1 MYMLVREYKPK
12 AGSSCCES
20 TVFGLCSCGAKF
32 KLNRVKDS
40 YYIDKEYDT
49 TAVCPNCGAP
59 YGRFAQDVYL
69 CRWDGTILDEAD
81 IKKKAALTS
90 LSVDGDTVTLHR
102 EVPDF
107 ESFTSKHFSIATSS
121 KVIFSTDRGLRIE
134 KVEIDSK
141 EVKLNGRNLS
151 KALSYVTVSSLP
163 MRVDCKDFV
172 VEIRALSTILD
183 GTTSV
188 HTIAKNLLKYPV
200 LDSLYHEV
208 ASTDRTNTTLHH
220 LNSAFKRAI
229 EDEVLKPN
237 ERSIKKAFGLPKQLI
252 DPVFKLY
259 INTREAQE
267 LNRKVGPDVTVESVK
282 TALEIFG
289 ENTSCYI
296 GELVAFL
303 AERTPAERKR
313 LVTYLT
319 EEVSIYQGIEKPKE
333 AWDLLKDYI
342 RMCVDMNV
350 PYVLC
355 PKSLKLQHDLVSMNY
370 KVVLS
375 EREKAKFKEVVSS
388 PEYKNLG
395 WVSKDKKWAVIT
407 PQDSVEL
414 VREGK
419 EQSHCVGSYISF
431 VTSGKFKICFLRR
444 TENIMKPVL
453 TLTVNKENV
462 CSMYLGFDNRHASD
476 EEIETL
482 KEWTKAKNLKLG

>member
-1 MYMLVREYKPK
+1 MYMLLKEYTP
-12 AGSSCCES
+12 AGSGCCKS
-20 TVFGLCSCGAKF
+20 TVFGLCSCGTKF

-40 YYIDKEYDT
+40 YSVDKEYDT
-49 TAVCPNCGAP
+49 TAACPNCGAP
-59 YGRFAQDVYL
+59 YGNFAQDVYL
-69 CRWDGTILDEAD
+69 RKWDGSILDEAK
-81 IKKKAALTS
+81 IQKRASLTYV
-90 LSVDGDTVTLHR
+90 SVAGDTVTLYR

-107 ESFTSKHFSIATSS
+107 KTFTSKHLPIAASS
-121 KVIFSTDRGLRIE
+121 KVVFSTDRGLRIE
-134 KVEIDSK
+134 KVEIDGK
-141 EVKLNGRNLS
+141 EVKLNSGNLA

-163 MRVDCKDFV
+163 MRDDCEDFV
-172 VEIRALSTILD
+172 VEIRALSIMLD

-188 HTIAKNLLKYPV
+188 SAIAKNLFKYPV

-208 ASTDRTNTTLHH
+208 ASTDKTNTTLYH
-220 LNSAFKRAI
+220 LKSAFTRAI
-229 EDEVLKPN
+229 EDEVLKPD
-237 ERSIKKAFGLPKQLI
+237 ERSIKKAFCLPKQLI
-252 DPVFKLY
+252 DLVFKLY
-259 INTREAQE
+259 ISTKEAQE

-282 TALEIFG
+282 AALEIFG
-289 ENTSCYI
+289 ESTSCYI
-296 GELVAFL
+296 GELVFFL

-319 EEVSIYQGIEKPKE
+319 EEVFIYQGIEKPKD
-333 AWDLLKDYI
+333 AWNLLKDYI
-342 RMCVDMNV
+342 RMSIDMNV
-350 PYVLC
+350 PYMLC

-395 WVSKDKKWAVIT
+395 WVSKNKKWAVIT
-407 PQDSVEL
+407 PRDSVDL

-431 VTSGKFKICFLRR
+431 VTSGRFKICFLRR
-444 TENIMKPVL
+444 TENIKKPVL

-476 EEIETL
+476 EEIEAL

>member
-1 MYMLVREYKPK
+1 MYMLLKEYTPK

-20 TVFGLCSCGAKF
+20 AVFGLCSCGTKF

-40 YYIDKEYDT
+40 YNVDKEYDT
-49 TAVCPNCGAP
+49 TAACPNCGAP
-59 YGRFAQDVYL
+59 YGKLAQDVHL
-69 CRWDGTILDEAD
+69 RKWDGSIMNEVR
-81 IKKKAALTS
+81 IQKKAALTS
-90 LSVDGDTVTLHR
+90 LSVDGDTVTLCR

-107 ESFTSKHFSIATSS
+107 ETFTSKHLSIAASS

-134 KVEIDSK
+134 KIEIDGK
-141 EVKLNGRNLS
+141 EVKLNSGNLA

-163 MRVDCKDFV
+163 MRDDCKDFV
-172 VEIRALSTILD
+172 EEIRALSIMLD

-188 HTIAKNLLKYPV
+188 PTIAKNLLKYPV

-208 ASTDRTNTTLHH
+208 ASTDKTNTTLHY
-220 LNSAFKRAI
+220 LKSAFKRAI
-229 EDEVLKPN
+229 EDEVLKPD

-252 DPVFKLY
+252 DLVFKLY
-259 INTREAQE
+259 ISTKEAQE

-282 TALEIFG
+282 AALEIFG
-289 ENTSCYI
+289 ESTSCYI
-296 GELVAFL
+296 GELVSFL

-319 EEVSIYQGIEKPKE
+319 EEVSIYQGIEKPKD
-333 AWDLLKDYI
+333 AWNLLKDYI
-342 RMCVDMNV
+342 RMSIDMNV
-350 PYVLC
+350 PYMLC

-407 PQDSVEL
+407 PQDSVDL

-444 TENIMKPVL
+444 TENIKKPVL

-476 EEIETL
+476 EEIEAL